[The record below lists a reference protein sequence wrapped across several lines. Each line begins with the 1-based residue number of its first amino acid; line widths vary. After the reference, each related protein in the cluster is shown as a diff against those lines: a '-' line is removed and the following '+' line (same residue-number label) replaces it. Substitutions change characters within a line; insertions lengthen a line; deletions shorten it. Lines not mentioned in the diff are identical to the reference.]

1 MVVSK
6 NKLLIELINK
16 QRTEVDANKKL
27 DIKDLHRI
35 CKNLNNSIFQNNNG
49 CCLWCGYVT
58 NISNSNTKYI
68 NFFFKKKKYALHRLL
83 YENFVGNID
92 KSEYLRFTCD
102 NKGVCCNLN
111 HITKIVKKN
120 ESEDESINDSILE
133 INKEEKYI
141 DINESEKYINE
152 SESDKCLKND
162 DLHLDDKKD
171 NNENKNSIEVI
182 KSKSQ
187 SNLNKLVIVFK

>member
-16 QRTEVDANKKL
+16 QRADVDPSKKL

-35 CKNLNNSIFQNNNG
+35 CKNLNGSIFTSDNN

-83 YENFVGNID
+83 YENFIGDIN

-111 HITKIVKKN
+111 HIKKIGKDNKKCCSEKSEISEKEKDIVLKESSKKSKKKTN
-120 ESEDESINDSILE
+120 KKEKKDSEDS
-133 INKEEKYI
+133 
-141 DINESEKYINE
+141 
-152 SESDKCLKND
+152 
-162 DLHLDDKKD
+162 
-171 NNENKNSIEVI
+171 SIEVI
-182 KSKSQ
+182 KSK
-187 SNLNKLVIVFK
+187 NDLNKLIIIF

>member
-16 QRTEVDANKKL
+16 QRTDVDLSKKL

-35 CKNLNNSIFQNNNG
+35 CKNLNGSIFSSDNN

-58 NISNSNTKYI
+58 NISNSNTRYI

-83 YENFVGNID
+83 YENFIGDIN

-111 HITKIVKKN
+111 HIKKIGKDKTNNEPEELEACKKDIVIEENSKNKKKLYKKN
-120 ESEDESINDSILE
+120 NNKKQNSE
-133 INKEEKYI
+133 
-141 DINESEKYINE
+141 NE
-152 SESDKCLKND
+152 
-162 DLHLDDKKD
+162 
-171 NNENKNSIEVI
+171 NSIEVI
-182 KSKSQ
+182 ESKN
-187 SNLNKLVIVFK
+187 NLKKLIIIF

>member
-16 QRTEVDANKKL
+16 QRADVDSAKKL

-35 CKNLNNSIFQNNNG
+35 CKNLNGSVFASDNN

-83 YENFVGNID
+83 YENFIGDIN

-111 HITKIVKKN
+111 HIKKIGKDNKK
-120 ESEDESINDSILE
+120 S
-133 INKEEKYI
+133 
-141 DINESEKYINE
+141 ESEKSDV
-152 SESDKCLKND
+152 SEKEKDIVIEETSKKKTKKKSFKKNISTKED
-162 DLHLDDKKD
+162 S
-171 NNENKNSIEVI
+171 NNENSIEVI
-182 KSKSQ
+182 KSKN
-187 SNLNKLVIVFK
+187 NLNKLIIIF

>member
-16 QRTEVDANKKL
+16 QRTDVDANKKL

-58 NISNSNTKYI
+58 NISSSNTKYI

-83 YENFVGNID
+83 YENFVDNID
-92 KSEYLRFTCD
+92 KSEYLRFTCE

-120 ESEDESINDSILE
+120 DSENESINDSVSEL
-133 INKEEKYI
+133 NKEEKDI
-141 DINESEKYINE
+141 DINDSE
-152 SESDKCLKND
+152 KCLKKENIFNE
-162 DLHLDDKKD
+162 D
-171 NNENKNSIEVI
+171 NKNKVTDNKNSIEVI

>member
-16 QRTEVDANKKL
+16 QRLDVEPSKKL

-35 CKNLNNSIFQNNNG
+35 CKNLNGSIFSSDNN

-58 NISNSNTKYI
+58 NISSSNTKYI
-68 NFFFKKKKYALHRLL
+68 NFFFKKKKFALHRLL
-83 YENFVGNID
+83 YENFIGNID

-111 HITKIVKKN
+111 HIKKIGKDNKKA
-120 ESEDESINDSILE
+120 INDKSKLLE
-133 INKEEKYI
+133 KDIVIKENKKKE
-141 DINESEKYINE
+141 
-152 SESDKCLKND
+152 LKNKLYKNND
-162 DLHLDDKKD
+162 TNQD
-171 NNENKNSIEVI
+171 NDNDSIEVI
-182 KSKSQ
+182 KSEN
-187 SNLNKLVIVFK
+187 NLNKLIIIF

>member
-16 QRTEVDANKKL
+16 QRTDVDANKKL

-83 YENFVGNID
+83 YENFVNNID
-92 KSEYLRFTCD
+92 KSEYLRFTCE

-120 ESEDESINDSILE
+120 DSENESINDSISE
-133 INKEEKYI
+133 INKEEKDI
-141 DINESEKYINE
+141 DINNSE
-152 SESDKCLKND
+152 KCLKNENLIKD
-162 DLHLDDKKD
+162 DSKNTDID
-171 NNENKNSIEVI
+171 NKNSIEVI

>member
-16 QRTEVDANKKL
+16 QRANVDPSKKL

-35 CKNLNNSIFQNNNG
+35 CKNLNCSIFSSDHN

-83 YENFVGNID
+83 YENFIGDIS

-111 HITKIVKKN
+111 HIKKIGKDNKNNEIENSEVSEKDIVIEESYKKSTKKKLFKKSPR
-120 ESEDESINDSILE
+120 ENDS
-133 INKEEKYI
+133 
-141 DINESEKYINE
+141 
-152 SESDKCLKND
+152 
-162 DLHLDDKKD
+162 
-171 NNENKNSIEVI
+171 ENKNSIEVV
-182 KSKSQ
+182 KSK
-187 SNLNKLVIVFK
+187 NNINKLIIIF

>member
-16 QRTEVDANKKL
+16 QRSDIDSAKKL

-35 CKNLNNSIFQNNNG
+35 CKNINGSIFQKDNG

-111 HITKIVKKN
+111 HIKKIGKESKKN
-120 ESEDESINDSILE
+120 NIQSTVTIEN
-133 INKEEKYI
+133 NKEK
-141 DINESEKYINE
+141 DIVLTKKKNSSKNKKNK
-152 SESDKCLKND
+152 SDKD
-162 DLHLDDKKD
+162 S
-171 NNENKNSIEVI
+171 SIEVL
-182 KSKSQ
+182 KSKN
-187 SNLNKLVIVFK
+187 NLNKLIIIF